1 MSWKATIIRLGFGSW
16 FRKGKKKKNGGKEAG
31 EKEIKGKG
39 RVHGGGWELERDM
52 KSGEMWCFLEVWKI
66 NI

>member
-39 RVHGGGWELERDM
+39 RVHGGG
-52 KSGEMWCFLEVWKI
+52 
-66 NI
+66 